1 MSDEHNKEKQIHR
14 RDVLKW
20 GAVAGAAVAVGA
32 SIGGLA
38 PLFKPAPLQRR
49 MMKKGS

>member
-32 SIGGLA
+32 SGLGGL
-38 PLFKPAPLQRR
+38 
-49 MMKKGS
+49 

>member
-20 GAVAGAAVAVGA
+20 GAVAGA
-32 SIGGLA
+32 
-38 PLFKPAPLQRR
+38 
-49 MMKKGS
+49 